1 MPRGNGNGNGGAEKR
16 LVIVSNRLPVS
27 IAKEQGRWAVKPSSG
42 GLVTALGP
50 VLRNRGGI
58 WIGWPGVSDKVE
70 TKELLARDT
79 QSIGY
84 TLAPVPLSDEEM
96 DDYYYGFSNEVLWP
110 LCHSLS
116 TLCNYEPRYW
126 AAYREVN
133 RKFATVIADTVKP
146 DDYLWVHDYH
156 LMHVGRALRQLGV
169 QTPVGFFLHIP
180 FPSPDIYQRLPW
192 RVQVLEGLLQYDLL
206 GFQTELHKRNFLN
219 CVRAMI
225 RDVEVEGRGQVVTLR
240 IDGREVRV
248 GNFPIGI
255 DYESFAG
262 AAESQEVTETVTSLR
277 NAMRSRCFILGV
289 DRLDYT
295 KGIPHKLEAMRNALQ
310 RYPELHGQVT
320 FIQVVVPSR
329 REIPSYDNLKND
341 IERKVG
347 EINGE
352 FAEPGWVPI
361 QYTYRSLK
369 RVELL
374 AYYRAAQIMLVTPL
388 EDGMNLV
395 AKEYAACSVDGNNV
409 LVLSE
414 FAGAAAQL
422 RRGALLVNPYDTEG
436 MADAIYRAYKMDP
449 PERQERIRR
458 MKKVARENN
467 IFTWVES
474 FLQAGSA
481 ADLKDFPVLAE
492 PSAEDVAQWWDG
504 G

>member
-1 MPRGNGNGNGGAEKR
+1 MPPKNGNGAPEKR
-16 LVIVSNRLPVS
+16 LVIISNRLPVS
-27 IAKEQGRWAVKPSSG
+27 IVKEQGKWSVKPSSG

-58 WIGWPGVSDKVE
+58 WIGWPGVSDRVE
-70 TKELLARDT
+70 TQELLSRDT

-84 TLAPVPLSDEEM
+84 TLLPVPLSDEEM
-96 DDYYYGFSNEVLWP
+96 ADYYYGFSNEILWP
-110 LCHSLS
+110 LCHSLPS
-116 TLCNYEPRYW
+116 LCNYEPRYW
-126 AAYREVN
+126 AAYRDVN
-133 RKFATVIADTVKP
+133 RKFATTIADMVKP
-146 DDYLWVHDYH
+146 DDYVWVHDYH
-156 LMHVGRALRQLGV
+156 LMHVGRVLRQLGV
-169 QTPVGFFLHIP
+169 TTPVGFFLHIP
-180 FPSPDIYQRLPW
+180 FPSPDIFQRLPW
-192 RVQVLEGLLQYDLL
+192 RVQVLEGLLQYDLI

-225 RDVEVEGRGQVVTLR
+225 RNVDIDGRGQISTLR
-240 IDGREVRV
+240 IDQREVRV

-255 DYESFAG
+255 DYESFASQ
-262 AAESQEVTETVTSLR
+262 AESQEVSEMVASLR
-277 NAMRSRCFILGV
+277 NALRSRCFILGV

-310 RYPELHGQVT
+310 RYPELHGNVT

-329 REIPSYDNLKND
+329 REIPRYDDLKND

-395 AKEYAACSVDGNNV
+395 AKEYCACSVDGNNV

-436 MADAIYRAYKMDP
+436 MADAIYRAFKMDLV
-449 PERQERIRR
+449 ERQERIRR
-458 MKKVARENN
+458 MKKVVRENN
-467 IFTWVES
+467 IFTWVDS

-481 ADLKDFPVLAE
+481 ADLKDFPVLGDQPPTE
-492 PSAEDVAQWWDG
+492 EVGQWWEG